1 MPPNIRT
8 GGFLFDIN
16 KWQVDSQLSFSG
28 TMCLSGRRL
37 VLHFLQ
43 INRHMKHYYNKMK
56 QFASISFMQET

>member
-28 TMCLSGRRL
+28 AKYLPGRRL
-37 VLHFLQ
+37 GLYFLQ
-43 INRHMKHYYNKMK
+43 INRNMKHYHKKMK
-56 QFASISFMQET
+56 HLP